1 MDWKI
6 VSVSGIDICPDVGPH
21 EKSLL
26 EEYSGILRIGIRCG
40 SFSVEMV
47 EMKVFHLTG
56 IGPSD
61 QSFDEDVRHARHTS
75 QMNMITG
82 SYSPYRLIRLDI
94 MDFFHAS
101 PFELREDKKKNP

>member
-6 VSVSGIDICPDVGPH
+6 VGVSGIDISPDVGPH
-21 EKSLL
+21 EESLL

-40 SFSVEMV
+40 SFCVEMV

-61 QSFDEDVRHARHTS
+61 QSIDEDVRHARHTS

-82 SYSPYRLIRLDI
+82 SYSPYRLICLDI

-101 PFELREDKKKNP
+101 PFELRKDKKKNP